1 MTNFKMLNMDI
12 AAIRTEYTLKSLRVD
27 EIEDSPLKQFD
38 IWLKQAIKAKV
49 NEPSAMSLATVNL
62 QNRPTSRILL
72 LKGLDHGFV
81 FYTSYKSQKGKELDG
96 NPFAAMTF
104 FWPELERQV
113 RVEGKIVKTSVIDSE
128 KYFLSRPMGS
138 QIGAWASPQSEI
150 IPNREFLEQKEKEM
164 IERFKHEPLKKPE
177 SWGGYRLIPDRV
189 EFWQG
194 RPNRLHDRI
203 LFLLSSPEN
212 WKKVRL
218 AP

>member
-1 MTNFKMLNMDI
+1 MDI
-12 AAIRTEYTLKSLRVD
+12 AAIRTEYTLKSLRVE

-49 NEPSAMSLATVNL
+49 NEPSAMNLATVNL

-81 FYTSYKSQKGKELDG
+81 FYTSYISQKGKELEH
-96 NPFAAMTF
+96 NPYAAMTF

-113 RVEGKIVKTSVIDSE
+113 RIEGNIVKTSKEESE
-128 KYFLSRPMGS
+128 KYFLSRPPGS
-138 QIGAWASPQSEI
+138 QIGAWVSPQSKI
-150 IPNREFLEQKEKEM
+150 IPNREFLESKEKEM
-164 IERFKHEPLKKPE
+164 IDYFKNNPMEKPDN
-177 SWGGYRLIPDRV
+177 WGGYRLIPDRV

-203 LFLLSSPEN
+203 LYLLTSPDQ
-212 WKKVRL
+212 WKRVRL